1 MLYTEEAVKANIRSR
16 EGKRV
21 FFLGKNDNLTSA
33 ARDYLSRE
41 RIEIRPAQSARPERF
56 PLLGGGYCEEK
67 PEHMTQLEGN
77 ILVPKTHPRITF
89 RGKLDTLQA
98 QAILLALEEP
108 ELKEPLTEILEF
120 LRRMLRC
127 EVLGEPFSFGTLF
140 GMPEDKL
147 RRISQ
152 LPQKYLGTPHFMPGP
167 EDGKTIARLNVFR
180 TQVREAELLAAAA
193 FPSGREDIL
202 RGLNRLSSAVYIL
215 MLKQKGRGS
224 L

>member
-1 MLYTEEAVKANIRSR
+1 MLYTLEQAKANIRTR

-21 FFLGKNDNLTSA
+21 FFLGEGDTLTSA
-33 ARDYLSRE
+33 ARDHLAAE
-41 RIEIRPAQSARPERF
+41 RIPILPASQAKITRYVG
-56 PLLGGGYCEEK
+56 LDGGYYDEK

-77 ILVPKTHPRITF
+77 ILVPKTHPRIPF

-98 QAILLALEEP
+98 QVILLALEEP

-167 EDGKTIARLNVFR
+167 EDGKTLARLNVFR
-180 TQVREAELLAAAA
+180 TQAREAELLAAAA

>member
-1 MLYTEEAVKANIRSR
+1 MLYTLEQAKANVRTR

-21 FFLGKNDNLTSA
+21 FFLGEGDTLTSA
-33 ARDYLSRE
+33 AKDYLASE
-41 RIEIRPAQSARPERF
+41 RIPIFPASQAKITRYVG
-56 PLLGGGYCEEK
+56 LDGGYYEEK

-77 ILVPKTHPRITF
+77 ILVPKTHPRIIF
-89 RGKLDTLQA
+89 RGKLDSLQA
-98 QAILLALEEP
+98 QVILLTLEEP
-108 ELKEPLTEILEF
+108 GLKEPLGEILEF
-120 LRRMLRC
+120 LRRMLKS
-127 EVLGEPFSFGTLF
+127 EVLGEPFPFGALL
-140 GMPEDKL
+140 GMPEEQL
-147 RRISQ
+147 RKVSQ

-167 EDGKTIARLNVFR
+167 EDGGTIARLNVLR

-193 FPSGREDIL
+193 FPTGREDVI

>member
-1 MLYTEEAVKANIRSR
+1 MLYTLEQAKANIRTR

-21 FFLGKNDNLTSA
+21 FFLGEGDTLTSA
-33 ARDYLSRE
+33 AKDYLAAE
-41 RIEIRPAQSARPERF
+41 RIPILPAAQAKITRYVG
-56 PLLGGGYCEEK
+56 LDGGWYDEK

-77 ILVPKTHPRITF
+77 TLVPKTHPRIAF

-98 QAILLALEEP
+98 QVILLSLEEP
-108 ELKEPLTEILEF
+108 GLKASLAEILEF

-127 EVLGEPFSFGTLF
+127 EVLGEPFPFGTLF
-140 GMPEDKL
+140 GLPEEQL
-147 RRISQ
+147 RKISQ

-167 EDGKTIARLNVFR
+167 GDGAAIARLNVLR

-193 FPSGREDIL
+193 FPASREDIL

>member
-1 MLYTEEAVKANIRSR
+1 MLYTLEQAKANIRTR

-21 FFLGKNDNLTSA
+21 FFLGEGDTLTSA
-33 ARDYLSRE
+33 AKDYLAAE
-41 RIEIRPAQSARPERF
+41 RILILPAAQAKITRYVG
-56 PLLGGGYCEEK
+56 LDGGWYDEK

-77 ILVPKTHPRITF
+77 TLVPKTHPRIAF

-98 QAILLALEEP
+98 QVILLSLEEP
-108 ELKEPLTEILEF
+108 GLKASLAEILEF

-127 EVLGEPFSFGTLF
+127 EVLGESFPFGTLF
-140 GMPEDKL
+140 GLPEEQL
-147 RRISQ
+147 RKISQ

-167 EDGKTIARLNVFR
+167 GDGAAIARLNVLR

-193 FPSGREDIL
+193 FPASREDIL

>member
-167 EDGKTIARLNVFR
+167 EDGKTLARLNVFR

>member
-1 MLYTEEAVKANIRSR
+1 MLYTLEQTRANIRTR

-21 FFLGKNDNLTSA
+21 FFLGEGDTLTSA
-33 ARDYLSRE
+33 AKDYLAAE
-41 RIEIRPAQSARPERF
+41 RIPILPASQAKITRYVS
-56 PLLGGGYCEEK
+56 LDGGYYDEK

-77 ILVPKTHPRITF
+77 ILVPKTHPRIAF
-89 RGKLDTLQA
+89 RGKLDSLQA
-98 QAILLALEEP
+98 QTVLLSLEEP
-108 ELKEPLTEILEF
+108 GLKGPLGEILEF

-127 EVLGEPFSFGTLF
+127 EVLGESFPFGTLL
-140 GMPEDKL
+140 GMPEEQL
-147 RRISQ
+147 RKVSQ

-167 EDGKTIARLNVFR
+167 EDGLTVARLNMFR

-193 FPSGREDIL
+193 FPQDREDVI

>member
-1 MLYTEEAVKANIRSR
+1 MLYTLEQAKANVRTR

-21 FFLGKNDNLTSA
+21 FFLGEGDTLTSA
-33 ARDYLSRE
+33 AKDYLAAE
-41 RIEIRPAQSARPERF
+41 RIPILPASQAKITRYVG
-56 PLLGGGYCEEK
+56 LDGGYYDEK

-77 ILVPKTHPRITF
+77 TLVPKTHPRIVF
-89 RGKLDTLQA
+89 RGKLDSLQA
-98 QAILLALEEP
+98 QLILFALEEP
-108 ELKEPLTEILEF
+108 GMKGNLLEILEF

-127 EVLGEPFSFGTLF
+127 EVLGEPFPFGNLL
-140 GMPEDKL
+140 GMPEEQL
-147 RRISQ
+147 RKVSQ

-167 EDGKTIARLNVFR
+167 EDGVTIARLNVLR
-180 TQVREAELLAAAA
+180 TQVREAELMAATA
-193 FPSGREDIL
+193 FSKGREDII